1 MGSVAAP
8 LLNKHPCLCR
18 CPSVVNKSIEMTV
31 PAIMTKL
38 ILWLSPAE
46 YHHRI
51 PPPNTL
57 SPNTLRPN
65 TSTEYPPSEYPLSE
79 CLHRILPN
87 TPEYPRIPP
96 HTPAYPRIPKCGY
109 LGGVKYRK
117 YQFCYSILRI
127 PRIPFPVIANCR
139 LVSVVVERVSET
151 REALSWG
158 ETCIVLVCPRLLG

>member
-1 MGSVAAP
+1 MCITVPRNICSLCSQSSVMCMPLSCACASISTHGVRGSTTTKQASLP
-8 LLNKHPCLCR
+8 LSVSVCR
-18 CPSVVNKSIEMTV
+18 KSIEMTV

-96 HTPAYPRIPKCGY
+96 HTPAYPRIPPHTPAY
-109 LGGVKYRK
+109 
-117 YQFCYSILRI
+117 
-127 PRIPFPVIANCR
+127 PRIPPHTPAYQNVVI
-139 LVSVVVERVSET
+139 
-151 REALSWG
+151 WG
-158 ETCIVLVCPRLLG
+158 A